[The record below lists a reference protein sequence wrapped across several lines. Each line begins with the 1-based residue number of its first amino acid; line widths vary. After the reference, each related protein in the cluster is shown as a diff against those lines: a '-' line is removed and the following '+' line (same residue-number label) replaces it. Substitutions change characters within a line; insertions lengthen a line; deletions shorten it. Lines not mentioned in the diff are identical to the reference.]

1 MTALKCT
8 GHSPLEQEGAT
19 RLQPPPPEEVLV
31 ATMEFPSSTR
41 AHKAP
46 EMELPVA
53 ESFTGMAK
61 LKEPYPLTMVGK
73 RGRTRAK
80 TRIVVLIL
88 GFLPDFLDKGRMV
101 FFYIIPLSS
110 RTKTAGTSYMKRAAY
125 GLTNFGVAKIICGSK
140 KKKKK
145 TLEKSCVD
153 T

>member
-8 GHSPLEQEGAT
+8 GHSPIEQEGAT

-61 LKEPYPLTMVGK
+61 LKEPYPLTMEGK

-80 TRIVVLIL
+80 TLIVVLI
-88 GFLPDFLDKGRMV
+88 
-101 FFYIIPLSS
+101 
-110 RTKTAGTSYMKRAAY
+110 
-125 GLTNFGVAKIICGSK
+125 
-140 KKKKK
+140 
-145 TLEKSCVD
+145 
-153 T
+153 

>member
-1 MTALKCT
+1 
-8 GHSPLEQEGAT
+8 
-19 RLQPPPPEEVLV
+19 
-31 ATMEFPSSTR
+31 
-41 AHKAP
+41 
-46 EMELPVA
+46 MELPVA

-125 GLTNFGVAKIICGSK
+125 GLTNFGVGQKNLRVE
-140 KKKKK
+140 K
-145 TLEKSCVD
+145 TLEKSSVVSPILKNIFFFNLSPVQGESLFGDKHVD
-153 T
+153 SFRSF